1 MSSEG
6 IERFYSCDD
15 HLDLNAV
22 PEDVWTSRLP
32 AKHRKAGLHTREVDG
47 DVYWYSG
54 GQQLYKRGRYEEA
67 ATTRAHGSED
77 DGGRP
82 GDPKRRLEDM
92 DRDELQASIV
102 YGPSALFGFP
112 VEDPELKLLTL
123 QAWNDWAA
131 EEFNSYAPERLSAL
145 PSLPTSSPEEAVSE
159 LMRVAAQ
166 GHKGAL
172 FNAFEVELKSPSWDR
187 LWAAAAETGLPLSF
201 HIGGGCS
208 LVQPTPQ
215 SWEMAGFAAVGP
227 VMLCEPL
234 SVMIY
239 SGALERNPGC
249 QLVLAETG
257 VGWLPYMIARM
268 DATFEKHSKP
278 HPEYSI
284 KTKPSEIIRRQVF
297 ATFEEEP
304 LGTSLI
310 PLLDADNLM
319 WACDY
324 PHPDSTW
331 PESRKAIDHAMG
343 SLPAETVRKI
353 TADNCKQ
360 LYKFP

>member
-1 MSSEG
+1 MSSES

-22 PEDVWTSRLP
+22 PEDVWTRRLP
-32 AKHRKAGLHTREVDG
+32 ARFRSSGLHTRELDG
-47 DVYWYSG
+47 DQYWYSG
-54 GQQLYKRGRYEEA
+54 DRQVSKRGAYDQA
-67 ATTRAHGSED
+67 ATKRVHGDAD
-77 DGGRP
+77 DGFRP

-112 VEDPELKLLTL
+112 VADPELKLLTL
-123 QAWNDWAA
+123 QAWNDWAT
-131 EEFNSYAPERLSAL
+131 EEFNCYAPDRLSAL
-145 PSLPTSSPEEAVSE
+145 ASLPTSSPEEAVAE
-159 LMRVAAQ
+159 LTRVAAQ

-172 FNAFEVELKSPSWDR
+172 FNAFEVELKDPAWDR
-187 LWAAAAETGLPLSF
+187 LWAAAAETGLPISF
-201 HIGGGCS
+201 HIGGGCN
-208 LVQPTPQ
+208 LVNPTPQ
-215 SWEMAGFAAVGP
+215 TWELAGFAAVGP

-234 SVMIY
+234 AVMIY
-239 SGALERNPGC
+239 SGALERHPGC
-249 QLVLAETG
+249 KVVLAESG

-268 DATFEKHSKP
+268 DATFEKHSRP
-278 HPEYSI
+278 YPDYSI
-284 KTKPSEIIRRQVF
+284 KTKPSELIRRQVF

-310 PLLDADNLM
+310 PLLDAENLM

-343 SLPAETVRKI
+343 SLPVETIRKI
-353 TADNCKQ
+353 TSDNCKK